1 MNLLEKYIRLLLTE
15 GRVDDVKKKYP
26 NYSDSAIKWLTNND
40 PSEDNKYIMWMA
52 DMLEV
57 EDFEDSILKAVNE
70 FHKLK
75 PRLPK
80 DKRDL
85 YSYKT
90 VKGLQDELD
99 KLSDFSK
106 RQQKK
111 AVKKKGADIVFENDE
126 VVVLI
131 PKTHEASCYYGSNT
145 KWCTAWKN
153 NSSHFEK
160 YLGEVTLYYI
170 LPKDGGEKVAV
181 AVGENGDKEIFDY
194 KNGGKSLNWLEDKLQ
209 QYNIPSSIF
218 KYIPFT
224 GMIKGSDESKIWYLN
239 GLYHREDGPAIEHP
253 DGSKYWYLN
262 GKRHRTDGPAIER
275 SDGSKHWYLNG
286 ERHRTGGPAVE
297 HFGGTREWFLNGK
310 LHREDGPAIER
321 PNGSKYWYLN
331 GKRHRIDGPA
341 WEYPDGTRLWCLDNK
356 PYLEGE
362 YWQKVGLDKKEEY
375 YKGLNKQT

>member
-26 NYSDSAIKWLTNND
+26 NYSDSVIKWLTDND
-40 PSEDNKYIMWMA
+40 PSEGNKYIMWMA
-52 DMLEV
+52 NMLQT
-57 EDFEDSILKAVNE
+57 DTSGDDTLKAVGE

-75 PRLPK
+75 NRLPK

-85 YSYKT
+85 YLYKT
-90 VKGLQDELD
+90 VKELQDELS
-99 KLSDFSK
+99 KAPDFSK

-111 AVKKKGADIVFENDE
+111 IVKREGVDVVFENDE
-126 VVVLI
+126 AIVVI
-131 PKTHEASCYYGSNT
+131 PKTHKASCYYGSNT

-224 GMIKGSDESKIWYLN
+224 GMIERSDGTKMWYIN
-239 GLYHREDGPAIEHP
+239 GRKHREDGPAYEGS
-253 DGSKYWYLN
+253 DGSKYWYLYGKHHRTGGPAIERSDGSKFWSIN
-262 GKRHRTDGPAIER
+262 GLLHRTDGPAIER
-275 SDGSKHWYLNG
+275 SDGSKEWWLNG
-286 ERHRTGGPAVE
+286 ERHRTNGPAYE
-297 HFGGTREWFLNGK
+297 GSDGTKEWWLNGS
-310 LHREDGPAIER
+310 E
-321 PNGSKYWYLN
+321 
-331 GKRHRIDGPA
+331 
-341 WEYPDGTRLWCLDNK
+341 
-356 PYLEGE
+356 YLEDN
-362 YWQKVGLDKKEEY
+362 YWEKTGLDKKEEY
-375 YKGLNKQT
+375 YNNLKKSK